1 YPLAEVVKISTGETG
16 IDALQDKP
24 SK

>member
-1 YPLAEVVKISTGETG
+1 PLAEVVKISTGETG